1 MAVLPPAKS
10 DIMYN
15 VRTRGKLFS
24 YATFLFLLNDTGES
38 Q

>member
-15 VRTRGKLFS
+15 VRTRDKLFS
-24 YATFLFLLNDTGES
+24 YATFLFLLNTGES